1 MIFGEGEMETP
12 PQGLSLS
19 DNALVVL
26 RERYLRRGENGQL
39 EEPAA
44 MLRRVAKAVA
54 EPSRAYG
61 ESPDFW
67 AERFLDRME
76 RLEFLP
82 NSPTLMNAG
91 QPGGQL
97 AACFVLPIE
106 DDLDSIFATLA
117 LVARIHQT
125 GGGTGFSFSALRPRG
140 DRVRSTGG
148 VSSGPLSFMEVF
160 DYTTSVIRAGGRR
173 RGANMAVL
181 RVDHPDIEEF
191 IEAKRIPTRLQNFN
205 LSVGVTDEFFAA
217 FDSAK
222 PFALRNPRT
231 GQAVASVDPVKLF
244 DMIVESAWATG
255 DPGLLFLDEIN
266 RHNPTPHLGSI
277 EATNPCGE
285 QPLLPYESC
294 TLGSLNLARFAAG
307 NDVDWARLKEAVRD
321 AVVFLDNVVDA
332 NCYPAAKVAEA
343 TRLTRKIGLGVM
355 GLADLFAAI
364 GVAYDSEQALALG
377 GRIAE
382 FLSSAARE
390 ASRELG
396 LRRGSFPAF
405 EKSVWHT
412 AGYAAM
418 RNATVTCVAPTG
430 TISMIA
436 GVAGGIE
443 PFFALA
449 TVRNVLGGKRLLE
462 VNAAVERELR
472 ALGEAGQAA
481 MRALHERGSIRG
493 VAGIPETLA
502 RRFPVALEIAPSMHV
517 RMQAAFQRHIDAAV
531 SKTVNLPHDA
541 SPDAVREVYL
551 LARSLK
557 LKGVTVYRYGSRTGQ
572 VLSLVEEQARPDC
585 RECAV

>member
-382 FLSSAARE
+382 FLSSAGRE